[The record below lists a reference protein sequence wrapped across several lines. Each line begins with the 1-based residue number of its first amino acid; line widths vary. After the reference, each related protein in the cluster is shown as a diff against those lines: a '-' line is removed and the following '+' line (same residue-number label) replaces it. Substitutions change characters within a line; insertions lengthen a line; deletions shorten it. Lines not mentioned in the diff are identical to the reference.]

1 MAYRRTPRV
10 QARLDAQREAL
21 LGAAQDVLAEGG
33 YANCTVANVAAR
45 AGIATGSVYAHF
57 ADKSALLTDVFRAA
71 VGREV
76 AAVRAA
82 ADRVDTD
89 RVDTEQRGTE
99 RLGTASA
106 QVAAVVETFAA
117 RALKQPLRAY
127 ALLVEPVDPAVD
139 ALRLEFR
146 LAYRDVLATAV
157 RRGVA
162 TGELP
167 PQHPDV
173 VAAALVGAIGESLVG
188 PLAAARRHDPIDPD
202 TVPAL
207 LAFTHRAIGG
217 PDRAHA

>member
-1 MAYRRTPRV
+1 M

-33 YANCTVANVAAR
+33 YASCTVANVAAR
-45 AGIATGSVYAHF
+45 AGIATGSVYTHF
-57 ADKSALLTDVFRAA
+57 ADKSALLEDVFRAA

-82 ADRVDTD
+82 AERI
-89 RVDTEQRGTE
+89 DTEQH
-99 RLGTASA
+99 GTASE

-127 ALLVEPVDPAVD
+127 ALLVEPVDPVVD

-146 LAYRDVLATAV
+146 LAYRDVLADAV

-167 PQHPDV
+167 PQHSDV